1 MPVLSG
7 KIEVFDC
14 PSCSQTIN
22 TSMTQCPYCS
32 AAIDPSAAQAAAEL
46 TSKISS
52 ACSDAS
58 YVRIVAGSLLA
69 FFVLSLVPFLGA
81 LGVVGYYVLML
92 LVPIMAV
99 RWWVRYAALHTQ
111 DRDFRR
117 AKRNVG
123 IALAIW
129 AAFFLFTSIRF
140 VVR

>member
-1 MPVLSG
+1 MGTLS
-7 KIEVFDC
+7 EAVQVFDC
-14 PSCSQTIN
+14 PACGQTIN
-22 TSMTQCPYCS
+22 TSMSQCPYCS
-32 AAIDPSAAQAAAEL
+32 AAIDPSAALAAAEL

-69 FFVLSLVPFLGA
+69 FFVLSIVPFLGA
-81 LGVVGYYVLML
+81 LGVVGSYVLMV
-92 LVPIMAV
+92 LVPIMAI
-99 RWWVRYAALHTQ
+99 RWWVRYAALRTQ

-129 AAFFLFTSIRF
+129 GAFFLFTSTRF
-140 VVR
+140 LVR